1 MIIMDMKLEN
11 TLIHRGDD
19 QTQYEIV
26 EGNESEFIISIYC
39 DSFFE
44 CDSSD
49 NNKEPDGNHDET

>member
-1 MIIMDMKLEN
+1 MKLEN